1 MKTSLQS
8 YDSLVHTTNTTASIH
23 QLSDKMKQWFIIETE
38 KEYKDATA
46 RFEEIYEAKKGSND
60 YQEMKLL
67 ALLINQYE
75 KKTFTFSKLD
85 PIEIIKLRME
95 DFDYKPADLA
105 KAYGDKGTISKV
117 LNYKQHL
124 SLNMIRLFSK
134 MLRIPA
140 DALMK
145 EYKLHP

>member
-1 MKTSLQS
+1 MAR
-8 YDSLVHTTNTTASIH
+8 TTNTTASIR
-23 QLSDKMKQWFIIETE
+23 QRSDKMKQWFIIENE
-38 KEYKDATA
+38 KEYKEATA
-46 RFEEIYEAKKGSND
+46 RFEEIYQAKKRSKE
-60 YQEMKLL
+60 YKEMLLL
-67 ALLINQYE
+67 AFLINQYE
-75 KKTFTFSKLD
+75 TKTYPLPDLD
-85 PIEIIKLRME
+85 PIEMIKLRME

-117 LNYKQHL
+117 LNYKQPL

-145 EYKLHP
+145 EYKLQP